1 MRSTPALELHRYV
14 ERASFDL
21 SGDSFLRYMNEL
33 NRRIFDLLSSVDV
46 CEKLGG
52 VSVLDQ
58 LMDVPYEEHEMK
70 IIRFAQY
77 LRMVFASVGATGG
90 GGTAGG
96 TSVSSPPQ
104 PAGESQLSLD
114 YRLLQAASAALGH
127 LARVGGTIAA
137 DVVEFQVRQSLE
149 WLEGGR
155 SEQRR
160 YAAVLVLKE
169 LAENHH

>member
-1 MRSTPALELHRYV
+1 
-14 ERASFDL
+14 
-21 SGDSFLRYMNEL
+21 
-33 NRRIFDLLSSVDV
+33 
-46 CEKLGG
+46 
-52 VSVLDQ
+52 
-58 LMDVPYEEHEMK
+58 
-70 IIRFAQY
+70 
-77 LRMVFASVGATGG
+77 MVFASVGATGG

-96 TSVSSPPQ
+96 TSVSSPAQ

-149 WLEGGR
+149 WLEGDR